1 MSDNATA
8 NPNPT
13 VGEPSNNESASN
25 DAAGEQRFFDIEK
38 SNTLEQIITRFKVA
52 EITRAEAGRLLYQTI
67 DSYNDI
73 PEHIR
78 DSTVIQ
84 FLERIHSHYDSVLQ
98 ASKRGRT
105 LSGNGS
111 GGHEDEEEES
121 GREVGESGDRGD
133 DEAEEVDLDG
143 KDGSLSEGRSNKK
156 PRVLEADLPWFKS
169 SQQCFVDP
177 HVRRTLNILQV
188 FSDDPKFAK
197 RSLLNTIGI
206 PSFPESQWDAIIRG
220 QMVDLDVVLSSQY
233 ALRPISEQVERIGE
247 HIEIKNG
254 TFELARRVT
263 TSSEWVAV
271 WYDTSRAYVC
281 CFPHREKEL
290 HDYGQK
296 IHRLFT
302 AKRTDFHSRIIAFDK
317 AFRARLVRERLLQ
330 FTDQPL
336 FEEIKQAVLEPSG
349 VEFAGQPSRSH
360 SASQQFQREPCN
372 RFNKDV
378 LDTGLTSARKEEL
391 FLLGRQPKFLR
402 HNIWLSEGVQT
413 KISAAEWT
421 LDASPLPTPPL
432 NVMSNSESNETVQKY
447 PDLFKIVTPINVE
460 RFRDLLSNHPNQPF
474 VQSVCD
480 GLIHGF
486 WPFAE
491 ISDSYPSTFDC
502 SESHPKQSEEE
513 TQFLREQV
521 QNEINLQRFS
531 KPFGSTLLPGMYN
544 MPVFA
549 VPKPGS
555 SKFRMVTNQSKGEF
569 SLNSM
574 ISHEKIAG
582 LPLDNLENLG
592 SILLRLRSLHPD
604 KKIILYK
611 SDVTSAYR
619 LIPMHPLWQIKQVNK
634 LDGKLMIDRCNAFG
648 GRASMNLWISFAAL
662 VTWIAVHERNI
673 PDVLMYVD
681 DDFSWDFDGRT
692 MLYKPYNLNMPMN
705 QVGLLSLWDE
715 LGIPHKLEKQVS
727 GSSLTI
733 IGFEVD
739 ANGLTITM
747 TPERKSDLLIA
758 LRNFAHYPL
767 IHGKRKQKISMGD
780 LSKLAGWVNWALNVY
795 PLLRPGLCHIY
806 SKMSGIFIP
815 SLKVHV
821 NNDMR
826 REVDWMITHLEKSDG
841 VRILKSLDWDVDSA
855 SVVLYTD
862 ASLVRMA
869 FWSPQCHEGFVCDNL
884 AGNEGASINVWE
896 TLAVVSA
903 LHHIS
908 ERYPNAERVVIYS
921 DSTFVINMFNSLKCP
936 LPYSRMLRSAVDVII
951 ARDFQLRVLYIP
963 TEKNVVAD
971 ALSRGNFL
979 KALASDS
986 SLVVNLFQPPRN
998 GLWSDCYGNVQLR
1011 WGLH

>member
-13 VGEPSNNESASN
+13 
-25 DAAGEQRFFDIEK
+25 AGESTNNGSAAEQRSFDTEK
-38 SNTLEQIITRFKVA
+38 TNALEQIIDRFKAA
-52 EITRAEAGRLLYQTI
+52 EITKAEAGRLLYRTI
-67 DSYNDI
+67 DSYLDI

-78 DSTVIQ
+78 NSTVIQ
-84 FLERIHSHYDSVLQ
+84 FLERIQSHYDSMVR

-105 LSGNGS
+105 LSGAGD
-111 GGHEDEEEES
+111 GEGEVEEEES
-121 GREVGESGDRGD
+121 GREAGESGGRGD
-133 DEAEEVDLDG
+133 DEAEEDDPDG
-143 KDGSLSEGRSNKK
+143 KDGPPFEGRSNKK
-156 PRVLEADLPWFKS
+156 PRVLEANLPWFKTF
-169 SQQCFVDP
+169 QQCVIDP
-177 HVRRTLNILQV
+177 HVRKTHEILQV

-233 ALRPISEQVERIGE
+233 ALRPITEQVERIGE

-254 TFELARRVT
+254 SFETARRVT

-302 AKRTDFHSRIIAFDK
+302 AKRTDFHPRIIAFDK

-349 VEFAGQPSRSH
+349 VDENLATGSTEAPALTLQDGAVTSTSVKTAG
-360 SASQQFQREPCN
+360 EPG
-372 RFNKDV
+372 
-378 LDTGLTSARKEEL
+378 TELTNARKEEL
-391 FLLGRQPKFLR
+391 YLLGRQPKFLR
-402 HNIWLSEGVQT
+402 HNIWSAEGVQT

-421 LDASPLPTPPL
+421 LDASPLPTPPIDVL
-432 NVMSNSESNETVQKY
+432 SNSESNETVQNY
-447 PDLFKIVTPINVE
+447 PDLFKIITPINVE
-460 RFRDLLSNHPNQPF
+460 RFRTLLSNHPNQPF
-474 VQSVCD
+474 VRSVCD

-491 ISDSYPSTFDC
+491 IPDSYPSTFDC
-502 SESHPKQSEEE
+502 SGSHPKQSDEE

-521 QNEINLQRFS
+521 QNEIDLGRFS
-531 KPFGSTLLPGMYN
+531 QPFGTDLLPGMYN
-544 MPVFA
+544 MPIFA

-555 SKFRMVTNQSKGEF
+555 SKFRMVTNQSKGDF

-619 LIPMHPLWQIKQVNK
+619 LIPMHPLWQIKQINK
-634 LDGKLMIDRCNAFG
+634 LDGKLMVDRCNAFG
-648 GRASMNLWISFAAL
+648 GRASMNLWISFASL

-673 PDVLMYVD
+673 PDLLMYVD

-692 MLYKPYNLNMPMN
+692 MLYQPYNLMMPMN

-727 GSSLTI
+727 GSTLTI

-747 TPERKSDLLIA
+747 TPERKSELLVA
-758 LRNFAHYPL
+758 LRDFAYYPL
-767 IHGKRKQKISMGD
+767 THERRKQKISMGD

-821 NNDMR
+821 NNSMR
-826 REVDWMITHLEKSDG
+826 REVDWMITHLEKSNG
-841 VRILKSLDWDVDSA
+841 VRILRSLDWSVNLA

-862 ASLVRMA
+862 ASLDKMA
-869 FWSPQCHEGFVCDNL
+869 FWLPNSHEGFVCDTLIANDD
-884 AGNEGASINVWE
+884 ASINVWE

-908 ERYPNAERVVIYS
+908 EHYPDAERVVIYS

-936 LPYSRMLRSAVDVII
+936 LQYSRMLRSAVDVII

-963 TEKNVVAD
+963 TEENVVAD
-971 ALSRGNFL
+971 ALSRGKFL
-979 KALASDS
+979 KALASDA
-986 SLVVNLFQPPRN
+986 SLAINLFQPPRN
-998 GLWSDCYGNVQLR
+998 ALGEKGVC
-1011 WGLH
+1011 